1 MSKSVFIDGTK
12 ILRKYYDAICDDEDM
27 GISKI
32 DSVDLNL
39 FRRGQVEAMRWII
52 EEIDRVEALNQ
63 TSHWHI
69 FMDSYNEDHAQ
80 CAHCG
85 FYIADPELVKNYD
98 YCPHC
103 GAQMK
108 GVAEWRKLIAK
119 D

>member
-1 MSKSVFIDGTK
+1 MSKKIFIEGNK
-12 ILRKYYDAICDDEDM
+12 ILEKFYNIMGDDEDM
-27 GISKI
+27 GVTTAGSE
-32 DSVDLNL
+32 LAL
-39 FRRGQVEAMRWII
+39 FRRGQVEVMRWILA
-52 EEIDRVEALNQ
+52 EMDEVERLNQ
-63 TSHWHI
+63 TSHWHK
-69 FMDSYNEDHAQ
+69 FMDSYNEDHVQ

-108 GVAEWRKLIAK
+108 EIAAWQRSIAK

>member
-12 ILRKYYDAICDDEDM
+12 ILQKFDDAISDDVDT
-27 GISKI
+27 GISNI

-39 FRRGQVEAMRWII
+39 FRRGQVEVMRWIV
-52 EEIDRVEALNQ
+52 EEIDRIEALNQ
-63 TSHWHI
+63 TSHWHK
-69 FMDSYNEDHAQ
+69 FTDSYNEDHVQ

-85 FYIADPELVKNYD
+85 FYIADPELVRNYD

-108 GVAEWRKLIAK
+108 EIAAWQKSIAK